1 MITVDA
7 SALDRAV
14 IMLSGIPKA
23 VDKAQKSAI
32 KKTITGVRRFAA
44 QKVKEDYT
52 IQGKY
57 VTRTLSTRFEGGT
70 GVLKSRGGVNDLRY
84 FKTNPKR
91 VTKRRPKNGVFAQ
104 VRRDS
109 GGAQLRHAFIAGM
122 GSGHVG
128 VFERE
133 GKSRFPIRKITGPS
147 TPSMLSNPK
156 VTEAIAGRMQE
167 RLEVNV
173 EHEINAFLNGYRR

>member
-7 SALDRAV
+7 SALDKA
-14 IMLSGIPKA
+14 IILLGNIPKA

-32 KKTITGVRRFAA
+32 KKTVTGVRRFAA

-52 IQGKY
+52 IQSKY
-57 VTRTLSTRFEGGT
+57 VTRTLSTRFENGT
-70 GVLKSRGGVNDLRY
+70 GILRSRGGVNDLRF

-104 VRRDS
+104 VRRD
-109 GGAQLRHAFIAGM
+109 GGGGRLQHAFIAGM
-122 GSGHVG
+122 SSGHLG
-128 VFERE
+128 VFQRE
-133 GKSRFPIRKITGPS
+133 GKARFPIRKLTGPS

-156 VTEAIAGRMQE
+156 VTEAIAERMEE
-167 RLEVNV
+167 RLAVNV
-173 EHEINAFLNGYRR
+173 DHEINAFLNGYRR